1 MSARGQAR
9 WRRAATTNGGAAI
22 PGMAARAVRWPKAC
36 AKGGLLAHPWVGHG
50 CLPGSMKLR
59 VSESAVARGLL
70 HTHFPAPFVARVLV
84 LAGIGFGIWYASASD
99 RGGHVED
106 LTYFLLAFALMLLAA
121 NGGEVFER
129 LKQPTVLGELVFG
142 VILGSLGLLGIE
154 AITDLKDAPFL
165 SIAAEIG
172 VILLLFEVGLSFELE
187 DLQAVGASAVLVA
200 AVGVVAPLGLGYL
213 VSRAFMPEDVEWYVH
228 LFVGAT
234 LAATSVG
241 ITARVLKDLGRVES
255 AESKLVLGAAVV
267 DDVLGLVILAFML
280 GVVRSV
286 DEAGEAEF
294 ALVPILLIGIKAVGF
309 LAGSILMSRTIVMPV
324 VALVEHARSQSVG
337 RVLAVAYCFVMAA
350 LAELV
355 GLANIVGAFA
365 AGLVVDR
372 ALTQH
377 FGGKEPV
384 HRIENAVAPISAIF
398 VPVFFVYMGL
408 RVEVSLFF
416 FPAVLVFAAL
426 LSVTAVVSKMVCAV
440 GVLDKRLNRWAV
452 AASMIPRGEVGL
464 IFAGVGSSAMVSG
477 TPLFSAETFSAIV
490 AMVMVTTLVAPPM
503 IAKAFRK
510 RSGST
515 LSA

>member
-1 MSARGQAR
+1 M
-9 WRRAATTNGGAAI
+9 
-22 PGMAARAVRWPKAC
+22 
-36 AKGGLLAHPWVGHG
+36 
-50 CLPGSMKLR
+50 
-59 VSESAVARGLL
+59 
-70 HTHFPAPFVARVLV
+70 ARVIV
-84 LAGIGFGIWYASASD
+84 LATIGIGIWYATGPD
-99 RGGHVED
+99 VEGHDVE
-106 LTYFLLAFALMLLAA
+106 LTRFLLAFGLILLAA
-121 NGGEVFER
+121 KIGGEVFER

-142 VILGSLGLLGIE
+142 VLLGNLGLLGIE
-154 AITDLKDAPFL
+154 AVQVLKDAPFL

-187 DLQAVGASAVLVA
+187 DLQAVGLSAVLVA
-200 AVGVVAPLGLGYL
+200 GIGVAAPLALGFA
-213 VSRAFMPEDVEWYVH
+213 VSSMFMPEDVAWYGH

-241 ITARVLKDLGRVES
+241 ITARVLKDLGRIEDR
-255 AESKLVLGAAVV
+255 ESKLVLGAAVV

-280 GVVRSV
+280 GLVRSA
-286 DEAGEAEF
+286 DEGGEVEV
-294 ALVPILLIGIKAVGF
+294 ALVPILLIGMKAVGF
-309 LAGSILMSRTIVMPV
+309 LAGSILMSRTVVMPV
-324 VALVEHARSQSVG
+324 VALVEHARSNSVG
-337 RVLAVAYCFVMAA
+337 RVLSVAYCFVMAA
-350 LAELV
+350 LAEMV

-372 ALTQH
+372 ALTRH

-384 HRIENAVAPISAIF
+384 HRIENAVAPISAVF

-408 RVEVSLFF
+408 QVDVSLFF
-416 FPAVLVFAAL
+416 FSAVVVFAAL
-426 LSVTAVVSKMVCAV
+426 LSLTAIVSKMACAA

-503 IAKAFRK
+503 IARAFGRE
-510 RSGST
+510 RLG
-515 LSA
+515 

>member
-1 MSARGQAR
+1 
-9 WRRAATTNGGAAI
+9 
-22 PGMAARAVRWPKAC
+22 
-36 AKGGLLAHPWVGHG
+36 
-50 CLPGSMKLR
+50 MKLR
-59 VSESAVARGLL
+59 LYESPVARGLL
-70 HTHFPAPFVARVLV
+70 GTHFPAPFLARVVV
-84 LAGIGFGIWYASASD
+84 LGGIGVGIWYAIAD
-99 RGGHVED
+99 EAGTHTDD
-106 LTYFLLAFALMLLAA
+106 LTSFLLAFSLMLLAA
-121 NGGEVFER
+121 KVGGEVFER

-142 VILGSLGLLGIE
+142 VVLGSLGLVGFD
-154 AITDLKDAPFL
+154 AITALKDAPFL
-165 SIAAEIG
+165 PIAAEIG
-172 VILLLFEVGLSFELE
+172 VILLLFEVGLSFDLE
-187 DLQAVGASAVLVA
+187 DLQAVGVSAVLVA
-200 AVGVVAPLGLGYL
+200 VIGVTVPLGLGFL
-213 VSRAFMPEDVEWYVH
+213 VSSMFMPEDVDWYVH

-234 LAATSVG
+234 LSATSVG
-241 ITARVLKDLGRVES
+241 ITARVLKDLGKVEGS
-255 AESKLVLGAAVV
+255 ESKLVLGAAVV

-286 DEAGEAEF
+286 DAGGEAEIS
-294 ALVPILLIGIKAVGF
+294 LVPILVIGLKAVGF

-372 ALTQH
+372 ALTKH
-377 FGGKEPV
+377 FGDKEPV
-384 HRIENAVAPISAIF
+384 HRIEHAVEPISAVF

-426 LSVTAVVSKMVCAV
+426 LSVTAVVSKMACAV
-440 GVLDKRLNRWAV
+440 GVLDRRLNRWAV

-503 IAKAFRK
+503 IATAFR
-510 RSGST
+510 RR
-515 LSA
+515 AA